1 MTVAQFKFKS
11 SQIKLPYLFQNSMP
25 QQNMYPI
32 TQCTILQVV
41 CNKRLLLEILSM
53 IVQTCCAC
61 IVRIILVDI
70 QPYSLY
76 IHLRLHGI
84 TSVFVHRTRCSVC
97 IFLYQRHHRNAGRIK
112 LFNLLFAILFQS
124 ILFKVHT
131 QHEIIFLHLF
141 YISTSFLI
149 VLYLL
154 FKLCIFFDC

>member
-1 MTVAQFKFKS
+1 MTIAQFKFKS
-11 SQIKLPYLFQNSMP
+11 SQIKLPYIFQNSMP
-25 QQNMYPI
+25 QQNMYPM
-32 TQCTILQVV
+32 TQCTIRQFAINDY
-41 CNKRLLLEILSM
+41 CWKLSI
-53 IVQTCCAC
+53 IVQTCLAC

-141 YISTSFLI
+141 YISTSYFLI

-154 FKLCIFFDC
+154 LKLCIFFDC